1 MDPKNPVCG
10 FAVDQPCMIDLHLH
24 LDGSLSPATA
34 RAVAALQG
42 IPLPED
48 PAALERMLRCPAH
61 CRDLNDYLAC
71 FDLPLSLLQTGP
83 ALETAA
89 RRLLAE
95 LAEKGFCYAEL
106 RFAPQSHGRAGLTQD
121 QAVRAVLAGMEGS
134 PLPARLILCA
144 MRGADN
150 AAANRETLRLAAEYQ
165 GRGVAALDLAGA
177 EALFPTRDFAPLF
190 AEARALGVPF
200 EIHAGEADGPASV
213 AAALEM
219 GAARIGHG
227 VRALEDPA
235 LAARLARAR
244 VPLTVCPTSNL
255 DTRVFARR
263 EDFPLR
269 ALLDAGL
276 TLTIN
281 SDNMAVSGTDARQ
294 ELQRLADGFGL
305 GANDIRQL
313 LLNAANAAFAEEEL
327 KETLRAAIRRQLPE
341 QEEEANVPC

>member
-1 MDPKNPVCG
+1 MDPKTPARS
-10 FAVDQPCMIDLHLH
+10 FSVDQNCMIDLHLH

-34 RAVAALQG
+34 RALAAMQG
-42 IPLPED
+42 ISLPED

-83 ALETAA
+83 ALREAT

-106 RFAPQSHGRAGLTQD
+106 RFAPQSHGRAGMTQE
-121 QAVRAVLAGMEGS
+121 QAVRAALEGLEGA
-134 PLPARLILCA
+134 PLPARVILCA

-150 AAANRETLRLAAEYQ
+150 AAANEETLRLAGNYL

-190 AEARALGVPF
+190 ARARAMGVPF
-200 EIHAGEADGPASV
+200 VIHAGEADGPASV

-219 GAARIGHG
+219 GPRRIGHG

-235 LAARLARAR
+235 VTARLARER

-255 DTRVFARR
+255 DTRVFERL

-269 ALLDAGL
+269 AMLAAGL
-276 TLTIN
+276 VVTVN
-281 SDNMAVSGTDARQ
+281 SDNMAVSGTDVRQ
-294 ELQRLADGFGL
+294 ELQRLADCFDL
-305 GANDIRQL
+305 GAGDIRRL
-313 LLNAANAAFAEEEL
+313 LLNAVEASFAEEEP
-327 KETLRAAIRRQLPE
+327 KQRLRAEIGRRLP
-341 QEEEANVPC
+341 QEERTGAPC